1 MMKPY
6 YQDDA
11 VQIFCGDCREIVP
24 ALGPVDAVVTDP
36 PYGLRFMG
44 KAWDYDV
51 PGVDLWRVVF
61 AALKPGGHCLA
72 FAGTRTQHRMAVN
85 IEDAGF
91 EIRDM
96 IAWVYGSGFPKS
108 LCVSKQLDR
117 MAGAER
123 EVVGF
128 DAAKYR
134 PNRQGRAL
142 VGGGT
147 TGGFYADNG
156 ATLTAP
162 ATDAAKQ
169 WQGFGTAIKPA
180 MEPITVARKPLDGTV
195 AENVLKHGTGAIN
208 VDGCRVAC
216 NGEVIEQSGETVDI
230 ERGKCA
236 DGYDRRNATM
246 FRTGKPKERGGP
258 AMALGRWPANL
269 IHDGSDEVVGL
280 FPQTGGGHWSYKQ
293 AKDGGLYKHGL
304 KDMPDAGTDT
314 EKGSAARFFY
324 CAKASRS
331 ERGDDNTHPTVKP
344 LALMRYLIRL
354 VLPPGGVLLDP
365 FAGSGTTGLAA
376 IAEGRKAIL
385 IEREERYCEIAARR
399 MAQQVLPLGT

>member
-51 PGVDLWRVVF
+51 PGVDLWRVIF

-96 IAWVYGSGFPKS
+96 IIWCHGQGFPKN
-108 LCVSKQLDR
+108 LDVSKAIDKA
-117 MAGAER
+117 AGAER
-123 EVVGF
+123 EVVGRAVSQGGRTGSTSSVGQHLIDAGKVF
-128 DAAKYR
+128 DI
-134 PNRQGRAL
+134 
-142 VGGGT
+142 
-147 TGGFYADNG
+147 
-156 ATLTAP
+156 TAP

-169 WQGFGTAIKPA
+169 WQGWGTALKPA

-195 AENVLKHGTGAIN
+195 AENVLNHGTGAIN
-208 VDGCRVAC
+208 IDGCRVGGA
-216 NGEVIEQSGETVDI
+216 VETWPATRSYGGGTEYAFTHTAAGVV
-230 ERGKCA
+230 
-236 DGYDRRNATM
+236 NAQP
-246 FRTGKPKERGGP
+246 TGNPP
-258 AMALGRWPANL
+258 PGRWPANL
-269 IHDGSDEVVGL
+269 IHDGSDKVVGL
-280 FPQTGGGHWSYKQ
+280 FPVTTSTAGNKSNRHCDTWEGG
-293 AKDGGLYKHGL
+293 AFRPIGGLQGHS
-304 KDMPDAGTDT
+304 DS
-314 EKGSAARFFY
+314 GSAARFFY
-324 CAKASRS
+324 CAKAARS
-331 ERGDDNTHPTVKP
+331 ERGGDNHHPTVKP
-344 LALMRYLIRL
+344 LALMKYLIRL

-385 IEREERYCEIAARR
+385 IEREERYCEIGAKR
-399 MAQQVLPLGT
+399 MAQEVLPLAQVTP